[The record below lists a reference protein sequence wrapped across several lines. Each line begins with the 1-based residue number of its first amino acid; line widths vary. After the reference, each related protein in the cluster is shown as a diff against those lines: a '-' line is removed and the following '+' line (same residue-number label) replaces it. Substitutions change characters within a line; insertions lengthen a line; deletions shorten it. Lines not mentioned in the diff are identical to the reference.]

1 MSGLFRVAI
10 FRKIVSQFSTHLV
23 EILVILLFA
32 YISLVPFYYLQPLQ
46 LTSTLPSFFPPKYLP
61 FLIAFTLTLVWLD
74 GVWRTKRQIIRTAI
88 DPFVATY
95 LGISLLSLI
104 NAPYPLIG
112 LVKWGY
118 YNTTG
123 VLLCCLIVQYYTTWS
138 AVRRLALGLCI
149 IGGVVVVY
157 TLITCLLGRDYLW
170 GDFQQQFNPK
180 FTPSRVTGPFGN
192 PTSTA
197 TYLMLLFPF
206 PCWFSSA
213 TTSLA
218 KKTICLILS
227 ALCLLIIVLTQTRG
241 ALLAAGVALVIL
253 APLLGR
259 LVSRLPKTRRRLFLS
274 LFSLVTIVIAVAVIH
289 RTPSVGEQLLAAKAR
304 WEALFSPAALANT
317 ERFRISQYRTTL
329 NVLKEHPL
337 LGTGFGNFSRV
348 FATYRD
354 TSNYMVWEF
363 PEHTTDNMYLM
374 VTAETGWLGL
384 AAALALC
391 GAVFSTVYRAYRKAP
406 GESPGML
413 LLAFLAGGIGFLV
426 NMGTWDA
433 LNDPTIRMTFW
444 LLAGVALSVVQILHS
459 ADRDGSSR

>member
-1 MSGLFRVAI
+1 MSGQLRVAI
-10 FRKIVSQFSTHLV
+10 FRKIVSRFSTHLV
-23 EILVILLFA
+23 EILVLFLFA

-46 LTSTLPSFFPPKYLP
+46 LTATLPPFSLPKYLP
-61 FLIAFTLTLVWLD
+61 FLIVLILASIWLYD
-74 GVWRTKRQIIRTAI
+74 VWRTRRPIKRTAV
-88 DPFVATY
+88 DTFVAIY

-123 VLLCCLIVQYYTTWS
+123 VLLCCLIVQYYTNWS

-170 GDFQQQFNPK
+170 GDFQRQFNPK
-180 FTPSRVTGPFGN
+180 FAPSRVTGPFGN

-197 TYLMLLFPF
+197 TYLMLLLPF
-206 PCWFSSA
+206 SCWLCSEA
-213 TTSLA
+213 TSLA
-218 KKTICLILS
+218 KKTLCLILG
-227 ALCLLIIVLTQTRG
+227 ALFLLTIVLTQTRG
-241 ALLAAGVALVIL
+241 ALLAAGVTLVIL
-253 APLLGR
+253 VPLLGR
-259 LVSRLPKTRRRLFLS
+259 VVSRLPKTRRRLFLS
-274 LFSLVTIVIAVAVIH
+274 LFSLVIIVISVAVIH
-289 RTPSVGEQLLAAKAR
+289 RTPSVGEQFLAAKAR
-304 WEALFSPAALANT
+304 WEALFSPAALEYT
-317 ERFRISQYRTTL
+317 ERFRIAQYRTTA

-337 LGTGFGNFSRV
+337 LGTGFGNFTRV

-354 TSNYMVWEF
+354 TSNYIVAEF

-384 AAALALC
+384 AVTLVFF
-391 GAVFSTVYRAYRKAP
+391 GAVFCTVYRAYRKAP
-406 GESPGML
+406 REPPGML
-413 LLAFLAGGIGFLV
+413 LLAFLAGGIGFLA

-444 LLAGVALSVVQILHS
+444 LLAGAALSVVQILHS